1 MKKLLCISIVI
12 AIACLFTGCGEN
24 SEATDRIFDVTEV
37 SDDPLSFTGSIT
49 VNGVVAE
56 SDGAA
61 VFTIQQKNKSACCPA
76 VIIRA
81 EYNGGNTLPKTLN
94 EVNITGT
101 FAEDEYG
108 VVFQVDDFV
117 IVGG

>member
-12 AIACLFTGCGEN
+12 IACLFTGCGE
-24 SEATDRIFDVTEV
+24 SPEVGRIFDVTEV

-49 VNGVVAE
+49 VNGVVAD
-56 SDGAA
+56 SDGSA
-61 VFTIQQKNKSACCPA
+61 VFTIQQKNKSACCAA

-81 EYNGGNTLPKTLN
+81 EYNGDNTLPKTLD

-108 VVFQVDDFV
+108 VVFQVDDFL